1 MLRFVVAST
10 LAVSPLLLYKS
21 IDCLPETKNSFKHK
35 LRHLLNWNTG
45 GDVVNYKNKTGETKM
60 GLRCRICEQVLEG
73 DEDPSVPM
81 DPHEQRSMRYHQQW
95 YSRWGK

>member
-1 MLRFVVAST
+1 
-10 LAVSPLLLYKS
+10 
-21 IDCLPETKNSFKHK
+21 
-35 LRHLLNWNTG
+35 
-45 GDVVNYKNKTGETKM
+45 M